1 MATKIN
7 YSDLTSSNY
16 ETTIRIG
23 TAEKTILFGDYG
35 SCYGEYDKRI
45 SINTNENPNSV
56 VDSNNLISNYFD
68 TYTTTI
74 NGIILAGKNFTSDT
88 PAGYITFTSH
98 GKTMIIN
105 VTVIGEAIE
114 KNIEF
119 DDNINNYEI
128 YVED

>member
-56 VDSNNLISNYFD
+56 VDSNNLISNYFAKYLLFIVLYYILINYYSKLSI
-68 TYTTTI
+68 TLTI
-74 NGIILAGKNFTSDT
+74 IKITV
-88 PAGYITFTSH
+88 YI
-98 GKTMIIN
+98 KLQL
-105 VTVIGEAIE
+105 
-114 KNIEF
+114 
-119 DDNINNYEI
+119 
-128 YVED
+128 